1 MRFKL
6 ILLICVPLSMSMRT
20 LRANGLPRANACPF
34 IYGTEAYNLN
44 TRRRR
49 EPAIG
54 TPPRT
59 ATTGATAR
67 IRCAKKT
74 G

>member
-44 TRRRR
+44 TAGAANPRSTCR
-49 EPAIG
+49 
-54 TPPRT
+54 PRT
-59 ATTGATAR
+59 ATAGATVR

>member
-20 LRANGLPRANACPF
+20 VRANGLPRANACPF

-44 TRRRR
+44 TLDRGK
-49 EPAIG
+49 PAVD
-54 TPPRT
+54 
-59 ATTGATAR
+59 
-67 IRCAKKT
+67 
-74 G
+74 

>member
-20 LRANGLPRANACPF
+20 LRANGPPRANACLF

-44 TRRRR
+44 TRGCG
-49 EPAIG
+49 EPPVG
-54 TPPRT
+54 RPQRDSPHPL
-59 ATTGATAR
+59 
-67 IRCAKKT
+67 C
-74 G
+74 

>member
-20 LRANGLPRANACPF
+20 LRANGLPRANACPV

-44 TRRRR
+44 TGRRRK
-49 EPAIG
+49 PAIDM
-54 TPPRT
+54 PPAPHRD
-59 ATTGATAR
+59 R
-67 IRCAKKT
+67 RRDSPRPLC
-74 G
+74 